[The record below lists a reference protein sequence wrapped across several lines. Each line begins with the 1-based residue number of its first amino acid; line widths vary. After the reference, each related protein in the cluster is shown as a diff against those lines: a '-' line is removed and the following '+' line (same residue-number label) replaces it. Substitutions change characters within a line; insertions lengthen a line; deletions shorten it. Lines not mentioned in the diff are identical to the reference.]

1 MPEFR
6 KVVDVYQG
14 YNFKKD
20 KQTTVGF
27 VTKLTVGSKELVADQ
42 VCKDPTNPT
51 TDLKAVAVISDVLW
65 ETGVTDA
72 VYVSGQLSTLNRQE
86 VAQLA
91 YLDLSDISA
100 TFQFSVYEF
109 DPLAKK
115 YFKCFHCSDTDMN
128 GLIEKRGDD
137 LNLSVADA
145 ASTEVQS
152 PENYAFNIGIK
163 PKPEAQ
169 ALQLAVGETQKFA
182 KSWGLKVGG

>member
-6 KVVDVYQG
+6 KVADVYQG

-20 KQTTVGF
+20 KQSTVGF
-27 VTKLTVGSKELVADQ
+27 ITKLTVGAKTLTADQ

-51 TDLKAVAVISDVLW
+51 ADLKAVAVLSDVLW

-72 VYVSGQLSTLNRQE
+72 VYFSGQVSTANRQE

-91 YLDLSDISA
+91 YLDLADITA

-109 DPLAKK
+109 DPIAKK

-128 GLIEKRGDD
+128 GLVEKRGDD
-137 LNLSVADA
+137 LNISVSDA
-145 ASTEVQS
+145 AATEVQS
-152 PENYAFNIGIK
+152 PENYAFNVGIK

>member
-6 KVVDVYQG
+6 KVADVYQG

-20 KQTTVGF
+20 KQSTVGF
-27 VTKLTVGSKELVADQ
+27 ITKLKVGTKDLSADQ

-51 TDLKAVAVISDVLW
+51 TDLKAVAVLSDVLW

-72 VYVSGQLSTLNRQE
+72 VYLSGQISTANRQE

-100 TFQFSVYEF
+100 SFQFSVYEF

-115 YFKCFHCSDTDMN
+115 YFKCFHSSDADMN
-128 GLIEKRGDD
+128 GLVEKRGDE
-137 LNLSVADA
+137 LNLSVSDA

-152 PENYAFNIGIK
+152 PENYAFNVGIK